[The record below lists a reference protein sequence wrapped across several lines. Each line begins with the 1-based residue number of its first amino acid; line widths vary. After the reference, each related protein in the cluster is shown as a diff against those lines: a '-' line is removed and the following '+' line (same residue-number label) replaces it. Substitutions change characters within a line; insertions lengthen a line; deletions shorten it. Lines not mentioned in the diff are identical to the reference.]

1 MDLVIQDGEI
11 YDPTTNKR
19 IAIDHDHQTG
29 FIRGLLIQ
37 KVNWLVDQ
45 WEQNSYGILSMPPE
59 ILNYKQHP
67 PAFKVLGKIT
77 YVWILDFPSKY
88 QLGHLSGTGPGAFY
102 WMAEVGAQLN
112 GTILS
117 VDMGLE
123 DSPTLEGI
131 FEVMTKS

>member
-1 MDLVIQDGEI
+1 MGSGRHGLTVEQIYLLAEFQGFKCPLSGMDLVVKEGEI

-45 WEQNSYGILSMPPE
+45 WEQNSYGNLSMPPE
-59 ILNYKQHP
+59 ILEYKQNP

-77 YVWILDFPSKY
+77 YV
-88 QLGHLSGTGPGAFY
+88 
-102 WMAEVGAQLN
+102 
-112 GTILS
+112 
-117 VDMGLE
+117 
-123 DSPTLEGI
+123 
-131 FEVMTKS
+131 

>member
-1 MDLVIQDGEI
+1 MASGRHGLTIEQIYQLAEFQGFKCPLSGMELVIKDGEI

-59 ILNYKQHP
+59 ILEYKENP
-67 PAFKVLGKIT
+67 PAFKILGKIT
-77 YVWILDFPSKY
+77 YVWFLGLLTKY
-88 QLGHLSGTGPGAFY
+88 QQIWPKGIQYSLVGHIVSHS
-102 WMAEVGAQLN
+102 Q
-112 GTILS
+112 
-117 VDMGLE
+117 
-123 DSPTLEGI
+123 
-131 FEVMTKS
+131 